1 MSGQLTEDNFGM
13 RTYESAP
20 ENGEPQPSTETVPPI
35 GAVSRALR
43 VLRCFSVDTPELGVS
58 EIARTLG
65 IHKSTVH
72 RLLATLELEG
82 FVRQV
87 EGGRYMLSV
96 AVLELSAAVIAWE
109 SIRETV
115 LASLQ
120 ELARRTGETAHL
132 AVLDAGEV
140 LYVEKVEGKWSL
152 RMPSSVGKR
161 LPLNCTALGK
171 VFLAGLEREEGHRI
185 MHGRLW
191 EARTPNTLTDPYRL
205 EAEVDAIRDQGYAV
219 DREEVEEGLACIAA
233 PVTDDRGITSA
244 AISIS
249 APSSRLLARLEQHV
263 GAVQEAGVALSQIL
277 GADVRRL
284 REASHT
290 T

>member
-1 MSGQLTEDNFGM
+1 M
-13 RTYESAP
+13 RTYTSIP
-20 ENGEPQPSTETVPPI
+20 ENEEPQPSTENFQPV
-35 GAVSRALR
+35 ASVSRALR
-43 VLRCFSVDTPELGVS
+43 VLRCFTVDTPELGVS

-72 RLLATLELEG
+72 RLLATLEHEG
-82 FVRQV
+82 FIRQV

-96 AVLELSAAVIAWE
+96 AVLELSAAVTAWE

-115 LASLQ
+115 LASLRK
-120 ELARRTGETAHL
+120 LAEHTGETAHL
-132 AVLDAGEV
+132 AVLDTEEV

-171 VFLAGLEREEGHRI
+171 VFLAGLEPDASHRI
-185 MHGRLW
+185 IHGRRW
-191 EARTPNTLTDPYRL
+191 EARTPNTLTDPYKL
-205 EAEVDAIRDQGYAV
+205 EAEIDAVRNRGYAM

-249 APSSRLLARLEQHV
+249 APSPRLMTRLEERI
-263 GAVQEAGVALSQIL
+263 GAVQETSRSLSRLL
-277 GADVRRL
+277 GADARRL
-284 REASHT
+284 REATHIT
-290 T
+290 